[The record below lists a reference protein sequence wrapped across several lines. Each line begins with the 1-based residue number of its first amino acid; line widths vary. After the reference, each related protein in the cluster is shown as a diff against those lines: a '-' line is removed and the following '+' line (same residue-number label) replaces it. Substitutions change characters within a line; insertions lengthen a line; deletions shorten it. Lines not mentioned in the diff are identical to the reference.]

1 MKVRPAARA
10 ARMEYAIRDV
20 VLPARELEKKG
31 IDVIRM
37 NIGDPDA
44 FDFDTPEH
52 IKRAMF
58 DAVLDGYNGY
68 GDSEGDVQL
77 RGAIASRE
85 RRKNGKQAEIEDIIV
100 TTGITEGI
108 QLLLGAL
115 VEAGD
120 ELLVPGP
127 TYPPYSS
134 VTGFFG
140 GVPVAYR
147 TIEEE
152 GWRPDVEDMRA
163 KITPKTRAILT
174 VSPNNPTGA
183 VYSASDMKAIC
194 DMAAEHDLPLISD
207 EIYDMLTYGVEHV
220 SPATVSKDVPVIT
233 LNGFSKSYLVTGWR
247 VGYVIFRD
255 AGGKLTDLKEAFLRE
270 VRARLCAS
278 NPAQRAMIAA
288 LEGPQTHVQK
298 MVRALKERRDYAVR
312 RINAMDN
319 LSVTS
324 PDGAFYLFPKIE
336 KGRWKSDLE
345 FVLHVLREGH
355 VLLVHGSGFDRQY
368 GNMHFRSV
376 FLPPMETLEKAMDGL
391 EMALAVRP

>member
-68 GDSEGDVQL
+68 GDSEGDVEL

-85 RRKNGKQAEIEDIIV
+85 RRKNGKQAEIDDIIV

-312 RINAMDN
+312 RISAMDN